1 MRKGKLCEKMRGR
14 EIESHSESAPFRNPQ
29 SAIGIFL
36 FVDSA
41 NGIENHPNWRS
52 PTVTNYPNYASQ
64 RPQVALL
71 IETSNAYSRGLL
83 RGIRTYMREGANWEI
98 HFTEQGRGD
107 EPPPWFRNWHGHG
120 IIARIENTQIEEAVA
135 ATKLPVVNVS
145 SNSVKRSFPTVA
157 SDSDAVCAV
166 AAEHLM
172 ERGFRLF
179 GYCGDVR
186 FDWSVRH
193 EQNFRKHLRDAGF
206 DLRVFDSEVSDAED
220 LPREQSKLINWLLGL
235 PKPIGIFACY
245 DIRGQQLLDVC
256 RQAGLRVPD
265 EVAVIGHHNDELLCE
280 LCDPPLS
287 SIIPNAGRAGYE
299 AAELLDRIM
308 QGRPIRNE
316 TRLIAPIGVF
326 ARKSTEAIAVGDTQ
340 IAQAMRFIRDHACE
354 GIGVEDVL
362 KVVPISRTVLERRFQ
377 KFLQRSPYEEILRLR
392 LERVKQLLTTTDL
405 SIAHIADQVG
415 FSGVEYLSATFKRK
429 LGVSPREF
437 RRSVIAK

>member
-1 MRKGKLCEKMRGR
+1 MTNYLN
-14 EIESHSESAPFRNPQ
+14 SAP
-29 SAIGIFL
+29 
-36 FVDSA
+36 
-41 NGIENHPNWRS
+41 
-52 PTVTNYPNYASQ
+52 Q

-83 RGIRTYMREGANWEI
+83 RGIRTYVREGANWEI

-107 EPPPWFRNWHGHG
+107 EPPPWFHNWHGHG
-120 IIARIENTQIEEAVA
+120 VIARIENGQIEEAVA
-135 ATKLPVVNVS
+135 ATELPVVNVS

-166 AAEHLM
+166 AAEHLL

-186 FDWSVRH
+186 FDWSLRH
-193 EQNFRKHLRDAGF
+193 EQNFRKHLRDAGCE
-206 DLRVFDSEVSDAED
+206 LRVFDSEISDAED
-220 LPREQSKLINWLLGL
+220 WPRERSKLANWLLSL
-235 PKPIGIFACY
+235 PKPIGVFACY

-256 RQAGLRVPD
+256 RQAGLSVPD

-287 SIIPNAGRAGYE
+287 SIIPNARRAGYE
-299 AAELLDRIM
+299 AAELLDRMM
-308 QGRPIRNE
+308 QGRPIRNQ
-316 TRLIAPIGVF
+316 THLVAPIGVF

-377 KFLQRSPYEEILRLR
+377 KFLRRSPYEEILRLR

-405 SIAHIADQVG
+405 SIAHIADLVG
-415 FSGVEYLSATFKRK
+415 FSGVEYLSAMFKRK
-429 LGVSPREF
+429 QGISPREF
-437 RRSVIAK
+437 RRSVVAR

>member
-1 MRKGKLCEKMRGR
+1 LRNANAER
-14 EIESHSESAPFRNPQ
+14 EFSFADPPAFS
-29 SAIGIFL
+29 

-41 NGIENHPNWRS
+41 HGIENDLNWQL
-52 PTVTNYPNYASQ
+52 PTVTNYPNSLPQ

-107 EPPPWFRNWHGHG
+107 EPPPWFHNWHGHG
-120 IIARIENTQIEEAVA
+120 IIARIENGQIEEAVA

-157 SDSDAVCAV
+157 SDSDVVCAV
-166 AAEHLM
+166 AAEHLL

-186 FDWSVRH
+186 FDWSLRH
-193 EQNFRKHLRDAGF
+193 EQNFRKHLHDAGF
-206 DLRVFDSEVSDAED
+206 EINVFDSEVSDAED
-220 LPREQSKLINWLLGL
+220 WPRERNKLVDWLLSLPR
-235 PKPIGIFACY
+235 PIGIFACY

-256 RQAGLRVPD
+256 RQVGLSVPD

-287 SIIPNAGRAGYE
+287 SIIPNARRAGYE
-299 AAELLDRIM
+299 AAELLDRMM
-308 QGRPIRNE
+308 QGRPVRNE
-316 TRLIAPIGVF
+316 TRLVAPIGVF

-377 KFLQRSPYEEILRLR
+377 KFLRRSPYEEILRLR

-405 SIAHIADQVG
+405 SMAHIADQVG
-415 FSGVEYLSATFKRK
+415 FSGVEYLSAMFKRK
-429 LGVSPREF
+429 LGISPREF
-437 RRSVIAK
+437 RRSVVAK

>member
-1 MRKGKLCEKMRGR
+1 
-14 EIESHSESAPFRNPQ
+14 
-29 SAIGIFL
+29 
-36 FVDSA
+36 
-41 NGIENHPNWRS
+41 
-52 PTVTNYPNYASQ
+52 VTHTSITSSL

-83 RGIRTYMREGANWEI
+83 RGIRTYIREGANWEI

-107 EPPPWFRNWHGHG
+107 EPPPWFHNWHGHG
-120 IIARIENTQIEEAVA
+120 VIARIENNAIEEAVA
-135 ATKLPVVNVS
+135 AAGLPVVNVS
-145 SNSVKRSFPTVA
+145 SNAVKRNFPTVA
-157 SDSDAVCAV
+157 SDSVALCSV
-166 AAEHLM
+166 AAEHLF

-179 GYCGDVR
+179 GYCGDAR
-186 FDWSVRH
+186 FDWSLRH
-193 EQNFRKHLRDAGF
+193 EHNFGKHLRTAGF
-206 DLRVFDSEVSDAED
+206 GLEVFDSEIGDAED
-220 LPREQSKLINWLLGL
+220 WPREQKKLIDWLMRL

-256 RQAGLRVPD
+256 RQAGIRVPD

-287 SIIPNAGRAGYE
+287 SIIPNARRAGYE
-299 AAELLDRIM
+299 AAQLLDRIM
-308 QGRPIRNE
+308 QGESLPVQ

-326 ARKSTEAIAVGDTQ
+326 ARKSTEAIAVRDIE
-340 IAQAMRFIRDHACE
+340 IAQAVRFIRDHACE

-377 KFLQRSPYEEILRLR
+377 KFLRRSPYEEILRLR

-405 SIAHIADQVG
+405 SIAQIAAQVG
-415 FSGVEYLSATFKRK
+415 FSGVEYLSAMFKRK

>member
-1 MRKGKLCEKMRGR
+1 
-14 EIESHSESAPFRNPQ
+14 
-29 SAIGIFL
+29 
-36 FVDSA
+36 
-41 NGIENHPNWRS
+41 
-52 PTVTNYPNYASQ
+52 VTNYPNFASP

-83 RGIRTYMREGANWEI
+83 QGIRTYVREGANWEI

-107 EPPPWFRNWHGHG
+107 EPPPWFHNWHGHG
-120 IIARIENTQIEEAVA
+120 IVARIENSQIEEAVA

-145 SNSVKRSFPTVA
+145 SNAVKGNFPTVA

-166 AAEHLM
+166 AAEHLL

-179 GYCGDVR
+179 GYCGDIR
-186 FDWSVRH
+186 FDWSLRH
-193 EQNFRKHLRDAGF
+193 QQNFRKHLREAGF
-206 DLRVFDSEVSDAED
+206 DLKVFDSEIGDAAD
-220 LPREQSKLINWLLGL
+220 WPREQSKLINWLLGL

-256 RQAGLRVPD
+256 RQAGIRVPD

-287 SIIPNAGRAGYE
+287 SIIPNARRAGYE

-308 QGRPIRNE
+308 QGQQVRNQ
-316 TRLIAPIGVF
+316 TRLVAPIGVF
-326 ARKSTEAIAVGDTQ
+326 ARKSTEAIAVRDAET
-340 IAQAMRFIRDHACE
+340 AQAMRFIRDHACQ

-377 KFLQRSPYEEILRLR
+377 KFLRRSPYEEILRLR

-405 SIAHIADQVG
+405 SIAQIADQVG
-415 FSGVEYLSATFKRK
+415 FSGVEYLSAMFKRK
-429 LGVSPREF
+429 LGISPREF

>member
-1 MRKGKLCEKMRGR
+1 VVRTHFWLTQPE
-14 EIESHSESAPFRNPQ
+14 ESKSILLALRPF
-29 SAIGIFL
+29 A
-36 FVDSA
+36 
-41 NGIENHPNWRS
+41 
-52 PTVTNYPNYASQ
+52 VTNYPNFASQ

-107 EPPPWFRNWHGHG
+107 EPPPWFHNWHGHG
-120 IIARIENTQIEEAVA
+120 IIARIENSQIEEAVA
-135 ATKLPVVNVS
+135 ATELPVVNVS
-145 SNSVKRSFPTVA
+145 SNAVKRSFPTVA

-179 GYCGDVR
+179 GYCGDIR
-186 FDWSVRH
+186 FDWSLRH

-206 DLRVFDSEVSDAED
+206 ELKVFDSEKSDAED
-220 LPREQSKLINWLLGL
+220 WPRERSKLVNWLLSL

-256 RQAGLRVPD
+256 RQAGIRVPD

-287 SIIPNAGRAGYE
+287 SIIPNARRAGYE

-308 QGRPIRNE
+308 QGRPIRNQ
-316 TRLIAPIGVF
+316 TRLVAPIGVF
-326 ARKSTEAIAVGDTQ
+326 ARKSTEAIAVRDIE

-377 KFLQRSPYEEILRLR
+377 KFLRRSPYEEILRLR

-405 SIAHIADQVG
+405 SIAQIANQVG
-415 FSGVEYLSATFKRK
+415 FSGVEYLSAMFKRK
-429 LGVSPREF
+429 LGISPREF

>member
-1 MRKGKLCEKMRGR
+1 MTNYLN
-14 EIESHSESAPFRNPQ
+14 SAP
-29 SAIGIFL
+29 
-36 FVDSA
+36 
-41 NGIENHPNWRS
+41 
-52 PTVTNYPNYASQ
+52 Q

-83 RGIRTYMREGANWEI
+83 GGIRTYMREGANWEI

-107 EPPPWFRNWHGHG
+107 EPPPWFHNWHGHG
-120 IIARIENTQIEEAVA
+120 VIARIENGQIEEAVA

-145 SNSVKRSFPTVA
+145 GNSVKRSFPTVA

-166 AAEHLM
+166 AAEHLL

-186 FDWSVRH
+186 FDWSLRH

-206 DLRVFDSEVSDAED
+206 ELRVFDSESSDAED
-220 LPREQSKLINWLLGL
+220 WLRERSKLANWLLSL

-256 RQAGLRVPD
+256 RQTGLSVPD

-287 SIIPNAGRAGYE
+287 SIIPNARRAGYE
-299 AAELLDRIM
+299 AAELLDRMM
-308 QGRPIRNE
+308 QGRPIRNQ
-316 TRLIAPIGVF
+316 TRLVAPIGVF
-326 ARKSTEAIAVGDTQ
+326 ARKSTEAIAVGDIQ

-377 KFLQRSPYEEILRLR
+377 KFLRRSPYEEILRLR

-405 SIAHIADQVG
+405 SIAHIADLVG
-415 FSGVEYLSATFKRK
+415 FSGVEYLSAMFKRK
-429 LGVSPREF
+429 LGISPREF
-437 RRSVIAK
+437 RRSVVAK

>member
-1 MRKGKLCEKMRGR
+1 MWIAKCELRATMANPK
-14 EIESHSESAPFRNPQ
+14 IFIPQ
-29 SAIGIFL
+29 SAFRVPHFL

-41 NGIENHPNWRS
+41 NGIENDSSWHS
-52 PTVTNYPNYASQ
+52 PTVTNYLNSAPQ

-83 RGIRTYMREGANWEI
+83 GEI

-107 EPPPWFRNWHGHG
+107 EPPPWFHNWHGHG
-120 IIARIENTQIEEAVA
+120 VIARIENGQIEEAVA

-166 AAEHLM
+166 AAEHLL

-186 FDWSVRH
+186 FDWSLRH
-193 EQNFRKHLRDAGF
+193 EQNFRKHLRDDGF
-206 DLRVFDSEVSDAED
+206 ELRVFDSEVSDAED
-220 LPREQSKLINWLLGL
+220 WPRERNKLVNWLLGL

-256 RQAGLRVPD
+256 RQTGLSVPD

-287 SIIPNAGRAGYE
+287 SIIPNARRAGYE
-299 AAELLDRIM
+299 AAELLDRMM
-308 QGRPIRNE
+308 QGRSIRNE
-316 TRLIAPIGVF
+316 TRLVAPIGVF
-326 ARKSTEAIAVGDTQ
+326 PRKSTEAIAVGDTQ

-377 KFLQRSPYEEILRLR
+377 KFLRRSPYEEILRLR

-415 FSGVEYLSATFKRK
+415 FSGVEYLSAMFKRK
-429 LGVSPREF
+429 LGISPREF
-437 RRSVIAK
+437 RRSVVAR